1 MTSGATALLT
11 RPDGSDHPPLARA
24 SRRRVVRGRSVSRT
38 CQAGCVQIAVL
49 GPLEVRDDHGR
60 PVEVSGA
67 RLRAL
72 VVRLAIE
79 PGRLVSAEALID
91 ALWGATPPSGA
102 LNALQSLVSRLRRIL
117 PPESP
122 GAAVVESRVRGYRLA
137 VASEQV
143 DAHRFER
150 LATQGHQALEAGEHA
165 RATGV
170 LHDAERLWRGPALAD
185 ALDAPYAEATAAR
198 LTGLRCAASEDRI
211 DAELALGRHG
221 AVLPELERMAAEH
234 PLRERLQGQLMRAL
248 YAGGRQADALAVYE
262 RVRHALA
269 EDLGVDPSTELAELH
284 LALLRQDPFLTPPA
298 RPAGPEPSAR
308 GAASAPKSGARGT
321 VRAQFTSFVGRETE
335 LDRVAKL
342 LDELR
347 LVMVVGP
354 GGAGK
359 TRLATELVSRHY
371 ALSDAPRSEADGVLD
386 GLWFAELAPV
396 TDPGDVAQAV
406 LSAVGVRETALL
418 ERTPITAQAASRDAV
433 TLLVDALAHRRAL
446 LVLDNCEH
454 VVAAAAQLADSLLAA
469 CPGLRI
475 LGTSREPLNLPGEVI
490 YTIPPLRWPD
500 DPPDQTAASVTTSVT
515 TLTPS
520 EVEALDYPAVRLFVD
535 RAAAA
540 LPDFTLTSDNVDSV
554 VEICRRLDGMPL
566 AIELAA
572 AKVRS
577 LSVAQ
582 LAARLDDRFRLLT
595 GRNRTAL
602 PRHQTLRAVIEWSW
616 DLLTEPERIL
626 ARRISAFPGG
636 ITLDAAERACSGA
649 GLDPDDVLDVLAAL
663 VDKSL
668 LDVVMPAN
676 DDGSTDPRYRMLE
689 TVRAYGAERLAEA
702 GETDA
707 FQAAQTRYFTAL
719 VEEAEP
725 HLRTA
730 DQLHWMARLRADRDN
745 LVAALRWA
753 IANGDSDLAARLCAS
768 LLWFWFLEGN
778 RIESYQFAAEVV
790 ALPGDAPDIARVA
803 LLAYHAAISF
813 LTGRPDQGRRAIGK
827 AMLILGRIEQRDTH
841 PLLALL
847 PPVVMFFRANDPRA
861 VEETTKLLD
870 HSDPWTRAAA
880 LMVRAQFHENAGDAG
895 ESKRDI
901 LAARD
906 AFEAVGERWGL
917 AAAYR
922 FLAAVWSREGDH
934 PRAIEANQQ
943 ALALVGEIGETD
955 DMAEVVAAIG
965 TSRARSGDLA
975 GGRADLERA
984 MSMAPTEGEIDPD
997 PAVMA
1002 RLGLAELAAQTGDF
1016 AKARRLLEEARA
1028 LIESVPVGMPQRR
1041 ALVATQL
1048 GWLAVLEGDIS
1059 TARTMLVGAL
1069 DEGVAS
1075 KDMPVLAAAVQARAA
1090 LALLEGDP
1098 GHAVVLLG
1106 VADQL
1111 IGMLDRSDPRVVRL
1125 REQARTLL
1133 GTSAYDD
1140 AYERGVGTPRE
1151 DALALVHTADPPAVE
1166 DAPSDGGDRV
1176 T

>member
-1 MTSGATALLT
+1 M
-11 RPDGSDHPPLARA
+11 
-24 SRRRVVRGRSVSRT
+24 
-38 CQAGCVQIAVL
+38 QIAVL

-122 GAAVVESRVRGYRLA
+122 GAAVVESRVGGYRLA
-137 VASEQV
+137 VVSEQV

-150 LATQGHQALEAGEHA
+150 LATQGHEALEAGEHA

-284 LALLRQDPFLTPPA
+284 LALLRQDPSLTPPA
-298 RPAGPEPSAR
+298 PPDGAER
-308 GAASAPKSGARGT
+308 GSGVAAPAPKSGTRGT

-342 LDELR
+342 LDESR

-371 ALSDAPRSEADGVLD
+371 ALPDAALAKPDGALD

-396 TDPGDVAQAV
+396 TASGDVAQAV
-406 LSAVGVRETALL
+406 LSAAGVRETALL
-418 ERTPITAQAASRDAV
+418 ERTPISAQAASRDAV

-454 VVAAAAQLADSLLAA
+454 VVAAAARLADSLLAA

-475 LGTSREPLNLPGEVI
+475 LGTSREPLSLPGEVI

-500 DPPDQTAASVTTSVT
+500 DPSDQTAASVTTPVT
-515 TLTPS
+515 ASATTSGAIPMPS
-520 EVEALDYPAVRLFVD
+520 ETEALDYPAVRLFVD

-540 LPDFTLTSDNVDSV
+540 LPDFTLTSDNVHFV

-572 AKVRS
+572 AKVRT

-626 ARRISAFPGG
+626 ARRISVFPGG

-649 GLDPDDVLDVLAAL
+649 GLDPDDVLDVLTAL

-668 LDVVMPAN
+668 LDVEMPAN

-689 TVRAYGAERLAEA
+689 TVRAFGAERLAEA

-707 FQAAQTRYFTAL
+707 FQAAQARYFTTL

-725 HLRTA
+725 QLRTA
-730 DQLHWMARLRADRDN
+730 DQLHWMARLRADHDN

-753 IANGDSDLAARLCAS
+753 IANGDADLAVRLCAS
-768 LLWFWFLEGN
+768 MLWFWFLDGN
-778 RIESYQFAAEVV
+778 RTESFQFVSEVV
-790 ALPGDAPDIARVA
+790 ALPGDAPDVARVE
-803 LLAYHAAISF
+803 LLAFYSAISF
-813 LTGRPDQGRRAIGK
+813 LTGRADTGRQAIEE
-827 AMLILGRIEQRDTH
+827 AMTFLGRIEQLDTH

-847 PPVVMFFRANDPRA
+847 TPAVMFFRDNDPRA
-861 VEETTKLLD
+861 VEETTKVLD
-870 HSDPWTRAAA
+870 HPDSWTRAGA
-880 LMVRAQFHENAGDAG
+880 LMLRAQLHENAGRAE
-895 ESKRDI
+895 ESKRDV

-906 AFEAVGERWGL
+906 AFAAVGERWGL

-922 FLAAVWSREGDH
+922 YLGGVWSREGNH
-934 PRAIEANQQ
+934 AGAIEANER
-943 ALALVGEIGETD
+943 ALVLVGEIGETD
-955 DMAEVVAAIG
+955 DTAEVVAAIG
-965 TSRARSGDLA
+965 VSRVRSGDLA
-975 GGRADLERA
+975 GGLTDLERA
-984 MSMAPTEGEIDPD
+984 IVMAPTEGHIDPD
-997 PAVMA
+997 PGVMA
-1002 RLGLAELAAQTGDF
+1002 RLGLAELAAQTGDL
-1016 AKARRLLEEARA
+1016 AEAHRLLDEAYA
-1028 LIESVPVGMPQRR
+1028 LIEAVPVGLPHRR
-1041 ALVATQL
+1041 ALVGTQRV
-1048 GWLAVLEGDIS
+1048 WLAILEGDV
-1059 TARTMLVGAL
+1059 TAARKALAVAL
-1069 DEGVAS
+1069 DQGVAS
-1075 KDMPVLAAAVQARAA
+1075 KDMPVLAGAVQAHAA
-1090 LALLEGDP
+1090 LAYLEGDP
-1098 GHAVVLLG
+1098 EHVAFLFG

-1111 IGMLDRSDPRVVRL
+1111 MGLPDRSDPRVVRL
-1125 REQARTLL
+1125 RERARAVLAAPVYDESYQRGRSISREEVLTLVRSPDPSDAED
-1133 GTSAYDD
+1133 TSA
-1140 AYERGVGTPRE
+1140 
-1151 DALALVHTADPPAVE
+1151 
-1166 DAPSDGGDRV
+1166 GGDQGS
-1176 T
+1176 

>member
-1 MTSGATALLT
+1 M
-11 RPDGSDHPPLARA
+11 
-24 SRRRVVRGRSVSRT
+24 
-38 CQAGCVQIAVL
+38 QIAVL

-60 PVEVSGA
+60 PVEVNGA

-122 GAAVVESRVRGYRLA
+122 GAAVVESRVGGYRLA

-150 LATQGHQALEAGEHA
+150 LATQGHQALEAGDHA
-165 RATGV
+165 RATAV
-170 LHDAERLWRGPALAD
+170 LHDAERLWRGPVLAD

-221 AVLPELERMAAEH
+221 AVLPELERIAAEH

-269 EDLGVDPSTELAELH
+269 EDLGVDPSTELADLH
-284 LALLRQDPFLTPPA
+284 LALLRQDPSLTPPA
-298 RPAGPEPSAR
+298 PPVGPEPGTG
-308 GAASAPKSGARGT
+308 GAAPAPKPGTRGT
-321 VRAQFTSFVGRETE
+321 VRAQFTSFVGREME

-342 LDELR
+342 LDESR

-371 ALSDAPRSEADGVLD
+371 AVPDAALAKPDGALD

-396 TDPGDVAQAV
+396 TDSGDVAQAV
-406 LSAVGVRETALL
+406 LSAAGVRETALL
-418 ERTPITAQAASRDAV
+418 ERTPISAQAAGRDAV

-454 VVAAAAQLADSLLAA
+454 VVAAAARLADSLLAA

-475 LGTSREPLNLPGEVI
+475 LGTSREPLSLPGEVI

-500 DPPDQTAASVTTSVT
+500 DPSDQTAASATTSATTSMTAPATTSVAT
-515 TLTPS
+515 PMPS
-520 EVEALDYPAVRLFVD
+520 EAEALDYPAVRLFVD

-540 LPDFTLTSDNVDSV
+540 LPDFALTSDNVDFV

-626 ARRISAFPGG
+626 ARRISVFPGG
-636 ITLDAAERACSGA
+636 ITLHAAERACSGA

-668 LDVVMPAN
+668 LDVVMPVN

-689 TVRAYGAERLAEA
+689 TVRAFGAERLAEA

-707 FQAAQTRYFTAL
+707 FQAAQARYFTAL

-730 DQLHWMARLRADRDN
+730 DQLHWMARLRADHDN

-753 IANGDSDLAARLCAS
+753 IANGDSDLAVRLCAS
-768 LLWFWFLEGN
+768 MLWFWFLDGN
-778 RIESYQFAAEVV
+778 RTESFQFVSEVV
-790 ALPGDAPDIARVA
+790 ALPGDAPDIARVE
-803 LLAYHAAISF
+803 LLAFYSAVSF
-813 LTGRPDQGRRAIGK
+813 LTGRADAGRRAIEE
-827 AMLILGRIEQRDTH
+827 ALALLARVEQLDAH

-847 PPVVMFFRANDPRA
+847 SPMVMFFRDNDPRA
-861 VEETTKLLD
+861 VEETTKVLD
-870 HSDPWTRAAA
+870 HPDPWTRAAA
-880 LMVRAQFHENAGDAG
+880 LMARAQLHENAGRAE
-895 ESKRDI
+895 ESKRDV

-906 AFEAVGERWGL
+906 AFAAVGERWGL

-922 FLAAVWSREGDH
+922 YLGGVWSREGNH
-934 PRAIEANQQ
+934 AGAIEANER
-943 ALALVGEIGETD
+943 ALVLAGEIGETD
-955 DMAEVVAAIG
+955 DTAEVVAAIG
-965 TSRARSGDLA
+965 ISRVRSGDLA

-984 MSMAPTEGEIDPD
+984 VAMAPTEGDVDPD
-997 PAVMA
+997 PGVMA
-1002 RLGLAELAAQTGDF
+1002 RLGLAELAAQIGDL
-1016 AKARRLLEEARA
+1016 AEAHRLLDEADA
-1028 LIESVPVGMPQRR
+1028 LIDSVPVGLPHRR
-1041 ALVATQL
+1041 ALVGTHRV
-1048 GWLAVLEGDIS
+1048 WLAILEGDVS
-1059 TARTMLVGAL
+1059 AARKALAVGL
-1069 DEGVAS
+1069 DQGVAS
-1075 KDMPVLAAAVQARAA
+1075 KDMPVLASAVQAHAA
-1090 LALLEGDP
+1090 LAHLEGDP
-1098 GHAVVLLG
+1098 EQVAFLFG

-1111 IGMLDRSDPRVVRL
+1111 MGLPDRSDPRVVRL
-1125 REQARTLL
+1125 REQARALL
-1133 GTSAYDD
+1133 AAPVYDES
-1140 AYERGVGTPRE
+1140 YQRGLSISRE
-1151 DALALVHTADPPAVE
+1151 DVLTLVRSPDPSDAE
-1166 DAPSDGGDRV
+1166 DAASGGGDQGSQGN
-1176 T
+1176 